1 MVKAVFHQLKS
12 SDAKVVQLA
21 LTLIDTC
28 IQNNWTHVPQAI
40 NKSFMEEMVNISR
53 GRKGYQNQEEALRLL
68 QVWGRR
74 FERKQAEVPL
84 FFETYMAL
92 RAQGVAFPPE
102 EEENTA
108 AQTSAKAGAGAGR

>member
-1 MVKAVFHQLKS
+1 MVKAIFHQLKN

-28 IQNNWTHVPQAI
+28 IQNSWTHTPQAI
-40 NKSFMEEMVNISR
+40 NKSFMDEVVNISR
-53 GRKGYQNQEEALRLL
+53 GRKGFQNQEEALRLL

-74 FERKQAEVPL
+74 FERKQSELPL
-84 FFETYMAL
+84 FFETYMTL

-102 EEENTA
+102 EDAPAPQPTTA
-108 AQTSAKAGAGAGR
+108 GSKR